1 MPCNKVKGYVE
12 KAITSLMGQSL
23 MNFEVIAVD
32 DGSRDDALHRL
43 CNGVFRYQCIHDL
56 TSLTKASLER

>member
-1 MPCNKVKGYVE
+1 ME
-12 KAITSLMGQSL
+12 KTITSLMGQSL
-23 MNFEVIAVD
+23 LNFEVIAVD